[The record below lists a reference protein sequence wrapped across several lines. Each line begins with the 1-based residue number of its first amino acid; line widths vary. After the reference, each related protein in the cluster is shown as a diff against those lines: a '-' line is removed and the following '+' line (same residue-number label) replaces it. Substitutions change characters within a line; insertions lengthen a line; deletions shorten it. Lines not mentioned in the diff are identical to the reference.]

1 MDQIKNWTF
10 LCCALGC
17 LAACVYLL
25 PGLRGSRNDRALL
38 MLTAAFGF
46 KFVSLTLAAPAVAP
60 MIDRLTGVTD
70 LNALGVHIFG
80 GVGSS
85 AGILVALSYWTHPPE
100 RARRRT
106 LFWLGLAV
114 AMTAV
119 LIGLWLVARQH
130 VLSHQGNYLLDN
142 MGLPLVAVYLVLYTV
157 AFAAG
162 LLAILLLCLR
172 YARVAPTV
180 WLRRGL
186 RITAIGAS
194 VYLVYC
200 AHRLIG
206 MVAVNLGADLS
217 GFEFLT
223 PLCIGTGV
231 PLLIIGLTLP
241 SWGAK
246 LSTSSRWLRDYVSY
260 QALYPLWRDLYQR
273 DPSIALD
280 PPQSRLADVLRF
292 QEISYHLCRRVVEIN
307 DGLLAL
313 STDRLPA
320 GRDSI
325 GSGDFADEV
334 KWLVRMSRQSRAAA

>member
-10 LCCALGC
+10 LGCALGC
-17 LAACVYLL
+17 LAACVYML

-60 MIDRLTGVTD
+60 MIDRLTGVPD

-85 AGILVALSYWTHPPE
+85 AGILVALSYWTCPPE
-100 RARRRT
+100 RARRRAM
-106 LFWLGLAV
+106 FWLALAA
-114 AMTAV
+114 AMTATLV
-119 LIGLWLVARQH
+119 GLWLAARQH

-142 MGLPLVAVYLVLYTV
+142 MGLPLVAIYLVLYTV

-186 RITAIGAS
+186 RITAIGAA

-206 MVAVNLGADLS
+206 MMAANLGTDLPDL
-217 GFEFLT
+217 EFLT
-223 PLCIGTGV
+223 PLCIGIGV

-260 QALYPLWRDLYQR
+260 QALYPLWRDLYRQV
-273 DPSIALD
+273 PSIALD

-292 QEISYHLCRRVVEIN
+292 REIGYHLCRRVVEIN

-313 STDRLPA
+313 SADRLPA
-320 GRDSI
+320 DV
-325 GSGDFADEV
+325 GSADFADEV
-334 KWLVRMSRQSRAAA
+334 KSLVRMSRQTRAAA